1 MVLEPSFI
9 GIFLMVIMGVGSF
22 LLGRWL
28 SRGWRDRRRAKDI
41 AAARAKLDARK
52 RGAEGA
58 AADPVQGARPQ
69 RRARGRREGRRG

>member
-28 SRGWRDRRRAKDI
+28 SRGWRDRRRAKDM
-41 AAARAKLDARK
+41 AAARAQETR
-52 RGAEGA
+52 
-58 AADPVQGARPQ
+58 QQ
-69 RRARGRREGRRG
+69 RRARERREGRRG

>member
-1 MVLEPSFI
+1 VIMVLEPSFI

-41 AAARAKLDARK
+41 AAARAQETR
-52 RGAEGA
+52 
-58 AADPVQGARPQ
+58 QQ
-69 RRARGRREGRRG
+69 RRARERREGRRG

>member
-1 MVLEPSFI
+1 MVFEPSFI

-41 AAARAKLDARK
+41 AAT
-52 RGAEGA
+52 
-58 AADPVQGARPQ
+58 RPQETRQQ
-69 RRARGRREGRRG
+69 RRARERREGRRG

>member
-9 GIFLMVIMGVGSF
+9 GIFLRVSMGVGSF

-41 AAARAKLDARK
+41 AAARAQETR
-52 RGAEGA
+52 
-58 AADPVQGARPQ
+58 QQ
-69 RRARGRREGRRG
+69 RRARERREGRRG

>member
-28 SRGWRDRRRAKDI
+28 SRGWRERRRAKDI
-41 AAARAKLDARK
+41 AAARLQETR
-52 RGAEGA
+52 
-58 AADPVQGARPQ
+58 QQ
-69 RRARGRREGRRG
+69 RRARERREGRRG